1 MIGLTEHAQA
11 MTTKTTDN
19 KGRIVLG
26 PRFANKT
33 VIIEEID
40 ETELRVT
47 VAAVIPQREVW
58 LHRNPKAKAAV
69 ERGLAQA
76 KARKYSKNPPDLDKD
91 ASLAKKL
98 SD

>member
-1 MIGLTEHAQA
+1 
-11 MTTKTTDN
+11 MTTKMADN

-47 VAAVIPQREVW
+47 VAAVIPEREVW
-58 LHRNPKAKAAV
+58 LHRNVKAKAAV
-69 ERGLAQA
+69 ERGLAQV
-76 KARKYSKNPPDLDKD
+76 KAGRYSKNPPDLDKD
-91 ASLAKKL
+91 AALAKRL
-98 SD
+98 RD